1 MLLQSIEATRLAL
14 IDNPNAHWVIA
25 FSGGKDSSA
34 VIKIFLAA
42 YRKLKNPNLKISLVY
57 CDTGVENI
65 VLDNY
70 VKDVL
75 RNLQFEFEAKKIPI
89 RVAILEAP
97 VFSRF
102 FVRIIGRGYPPPT
115 NNFRWCTKF
124 LRIKPVTD
132 FIDRQATDGT
142 RAKAILVL
150 GLRRNESQQR
160 DRSLK
165 NVRDVYW
172 EKLRLGHSLVN
183 VFTPIIEFSLE
194 DVWDTIF
201 FLDEP
206 TSIVAA
212 EIERIYRDAS
222 GECPVI
228 KGPTAPPCSS
238 GRFGCWTCTVVRK
251 DKSNHELIKSGH
263 SELRPFLEFRN
274 WLAEFR
280 NVPENRWPCRRSG
293 QKGMGPFSLEARKNI
308 LSKVNHLETLSN
320 RRIILPVE
328 RKAIEILW
336 SLDHIPRVNF
346 RSLAAKFDI

>member
-14 IDNPNAHWVIA
+14 IDNPNAHWVIG

-42 YRKLKNPNLKISLVY
+42 YRKLKNPSLKISLVY

-70 VKDVL
+70 VKGVL

-89 RVAILEAP
+89 RVTLLEAP

-115 NNFRWCTKF
+115 
-124 LRIKPVTD
+124 
-132 FIDRQATDGT
+132 IDRQATDRT

-172 EKLRLGHSLVN
+172 EKLRLGHCLVD

-212 EIERIYRDAS
+212 EIERIYRGAS
-222 GECPVI
+222 GPSRVLR
-228 KGPTAPPCSS
+228 GPRTTATQTESGSS
-238 GRFGCWTCTVVRK
+238 GRCGLRGSRPVRSPRLWRK
-251 DKSNHELIKSGH
+251 I
-263 SELRPFLEFRN
+263 RN
-274 WLAEFR
+274 WCACPNAFQNELAIRFWR
-280 NVPENRWPCRRSG
+280 NEAFFALSVKRPVRRPHG
-293 QKGMGPFSLEARKNI
+293 RDRQ
-308 LSKVNHLETLSN
+308 
-320 RRIILPVE
+320 
-328 RKAIEILW
+328 
-336 SLDHIPRVNF
+336 
-346 RSLAAKFDI
+346 

>member
-1 MLLQSIEATRLAL
+1 MLLQSIQATRLAL
-14 IDNPNAHWVIA
+14 VDNPSAHWVLG

-34 VIKIFLAA
+34 VLKIFPAA
-42 YRKLKNPNLKISLVY
+42 YRKVKNPNLKVSLVY

-65 VLDNY
+65 VLDDY

-75 RNLQFEFEAKKIPI
+75 KNLRSEFKIQKIPVQI
-89 RVAILEAP
+89 SLLEAP

-132 FIDRQATDGT
+132 FIEHQANDGA
-142 RAKAILVL
+142 REKAVLVL

-165 NVRDVYW
+165 SVRDIYW
-172 EKLRLGHSLVN
+172 QKLRFGHSLVD
-183 VFTPIIEFSLE
+183 VFTPIIDFGLE

-206 TSIVAA
+206 KSIVPA
-212 EIERIYRDAS
+212 EIERIYRGAS
-222 GECPVI
+222 GECPII
-228 KGPTAPPCSS
+228 KGPAAPPCAS
-238 GRFGCWTCTVVRK
+238 GRFGCWTCTVVRR
-251 DKSNHELIKSGH
+251 DKSNQELIKNGH
-263 SELRPFLEFRN
+263 HELEPFLEFRN

-280 NVPENRWPCRRSG
+280 NVPENRWPRRRSG
-293 QKGMGPFSLEARKNI
+293 QTGLGPFYLEARKKI
-308 LSKVNHLETLSN
+308 LAKVNHLEVVSN
-320 RRIILPVE
+320 RRILLQAE
-328 RKAIEILW
+328 RQAIEILW
-336 SLDHIPRVNF
+336 SLDHLPRVSF
-346 RSLAAKFDI
+346 RSLAAKLDI